1 MRERSSTPGTDAT
14 NTVLVLSQD
23 GVVTQCIE
31 KGALLGRCNLEFNA
45 EQGLPLSELLPP
57 EQVDEVRN
65 HLRRAIRGRLSFCE
79 RVRVAANDA
88 TFEFMYV
95 PQGRDKVLVVAR
107 DLAHLLGDVHH
118 VRRLAFQDR
127 ATGLP
132 NRQFLIEDL
141 NEALQKQTL
150 REGRLAVLSIH
161 VGQIDDYG
169 YGMSGSRLDDV
180 LKQLASRL
188 TNQVRGSNE
197 PLHSDLERISVVAR
211 TDYRQFAVMLPSI
224 EVGYDAESV
233 AARLVDLLSEP
244 VMNDSGHIYV
254 SPRIGVALHPQDGGD
269 ADTLLG
275 NAEAAM
281 DDARHAR
288 SACYRMHSG
297 TIRLRALQ
305 RQDLAAELRT
315 ALQRNDYALKYLPIV
330 DADTGD
336 IKSMEALLR
345 WPTALL
351 TAQPIQKILT
361 VAERTGIVADIG
373 DWVMSQALRDFA
385 AFRATGDP
393 GLRLAVNLT
402 APEFVRIDLIERLA
416 ELLQD
421 NDIPADLVDVEIG
434 EHILVRDAQT
444 NFASC
449 KRLQKLGVSV
459 VVEDFG
465 AGACSPAMLAESPVS
480 AIKIDRRLV
489 NRTTDSTT
497 HRGACAAIV
506 ALARELDLKVTAVG
520 IEKHEH
526 ATLMRKM
533 QVDTLQGFWFTEPL
547 KNDAVTDYLDQ
558 TVRAMPALTVGS
570 GDAS

>member
-1 MRERSSTPGTDAT
+1 
-14 NTVLVLSQD
+14 
-23 GVVTQCIE
+23 
-31 KGALLGRCNLEFNA
+31 
-45 EQGLPLSELLPP
+45 
-57 EQVDEVRN
+57 
-65 HLRRAIRGRLSFCE
+65 
-79 RVRVAANDA
+79 
-88 TFEFMYV
+88 
-95 PQGRDKVLVVAR
+95 
-107 DLAHLLGDVHH
+107 
-118 VRRLAFQDR
+118 
-127 ATGLP
+127 
-132 NRQFLIEDL
+132 
-141 NEALQKQTL
+141 
-150 REGRLAVLSIH
+150 
-161 VGQIDDYG
+161 
-169 YGMSGSRLDDV
+169 
-180 LKQLASRL
+180 
-188 TNQVRGSNE
+188 
-197 PLHSDLERISVVAR
+197 
-211 TDYRQFAVMLPSI
+211 
-224 EVGYDAESV
+224 
-233 AARLVDLLSEP
+233 
-244 VMNDSGHIYV
+244 
-254 SPRIGVALHPQDGGD
+254 
-269 ADTLLG
+269 
-275 NAEAAM
+275 
-281 DDARHAR
+281 DARHAR